1 MDLAQRRQQLRL
13 KQVDAVK
20 KFRQANMSVSAAT
33 QKRKEREE
41 IKKEVRKEIENESTN
56 IENSDGSL
64 YANITDIVGP
74 AHMKPV
80 VLDGV
85 WKGTKQIS
93 EMNDEQP
100 KEDPAIKAKQ
110 KRADQIKKQVLLKKI
125 QAVRS
130 GAGEN
135 IMASYEPSNWRADKN
150 MRINK
155 LMDR

>member
-20 KFRQANMSVSAAT
+20 KFRQTNMSVSAAT

-85 WKGTKQIS
+85 WKVYHENEVLSMEGLWENGELIS
-93 EMNDEQP
+93 EKCWDENGN
-100 KEDPAIKAKQ
+100 EIKCK
-110 KRADQIKKQVLLKKI
+110 
-125 QAVRS
+125 
-130 GAGEN
+130 
-135 IMASYEPSNWRADKN
+135 
-150 MRINK
+150 
-155 LMDR
+155 